1 MIQRHIAGNVARLP
15 HMSNAVRKI
24 FLASVII
31 PQTER
36 IISTIVAA
44 ISQGTVVSL
53 LMCNIVMGGT
63 KDRIFVIN
71 AVGLAM
77 K

>member
-1 MIQRHIAGNVARLP
+1 MIQRQITGNVAHLP
-15 HMSNAVRKI
+15 HMNNAVRKI
-24 FLASVII
+24 FPASVII

-44 ISQGTVVSL
+44 ISQGTTVSL
-53 LMCNIVMGGT
+53 LMCNIVMDGT
-63 KDRIFVIN
+63 KDRIIVTN